1 MKFPGSVV
9 IELLRV
15 FFRKFNSDTLY
26 VSVLQMATT
35 VYERKIASVNPQEEW
50 DRGKTWSCLICVF
63 VFIFYWYFALSF
75 HAFSIAFP
83 SINFNFPS
91 DEQKANF

>member
-50 DRGKTWSCLICVF
+50 DRGKT
-63 VFIFYWYFALSF
+63 
-75 HAFSIAFP
+75 
-83 SINFNFPS
+83 
-91 DEQKANF
+91 